1 MDTAMAPRSTG
12 SAQAI
17 QIDPAWPWDWENRP
31 AKDACAHVWEIVII
45 GRLFDP
51 NERVARCASC
61 HTPRCGYAD
70 DADPCA
76 LRRHHHGDHRAAAPT
91 AELPIGELT

>member
-1 MDTAMAPRSTG
+1 MDTAMAPRSSGT
-12 SAQAI
+12 AQPI
-17 QIDPAWPWDWENRP
+17 RIDPAWPWDWENRP
-31 AKDACAHVWEIVII
+31 AKDDCAHVWEIIVI

-51 NERVARCASC
+51 NERVARCATC

-76 LRRHHHGDHRAAAPT
+76 LRRHHHGDHRSPVPIE
-91 AELPIGELT
+91 ELR